1 MSKIEIDTKKEKL
14 DISFIHEFISNS
26 YWAKGRT
33 VEAMKT
39 CIDNSLNFGVYLN
52 DKQIGYARLVT
63 DYAVFAYIM
72 DVFIDANY
80 RGNGYSKQLVEYIMN
95 LQELSNVKVWRL
107 ATSDAHGLY
116 KKFGFKELNKPENF
130 MELIKSNKD

>member
-1 MSKIEIDTKKEKL
+1 MANIEIDTKKERL

-33 VEAMKT
+33 VETMKT

-72 DVFIDANY
+72 DVFVDANY
-80 RGNGYSKQLVEYIMN
+80 RGNGYSKQLMAYILN
-95 LQELSNVKVWRL
+95 LQELSKIRSWRL

-116 KKFGFKELNKPENF
+116 KQFGFKQLNKPEKF
-130 MELIKSNKD
+130 MELIK